1 MAADAGNWP
10 LSVEEAVAGWLSA
23 ALTVLQAELAA
34 GAADAADPGGT
45 GSAAC
50 AAEARPGSSDK
61 ARAASSAAI
70 ALIAGRSALP
80 AVLLYALAPAALL
93 FSGWT
98 AGPVGWTASSIGR
111 GRGAGCQ

>member
-1 MAADAGNWP
+1 
-10 LSVEEAVAGWLSA
+10 
-23 ALTVLQAELAA
+23 LQAELAA

-61 ARAASSAAI
+61 ARAASSAMI
-70 ALIAGRSALP
+70 ALIAGRLALP

-93 FSGWT
+93 FIGSPDGGSTTVKAGSGS
-98 AGPVGWTASSIGR
+98 AAISR
-111 GRGAGCQ
+111 